1 MRFLP
6 TSIRFVALGVLVSL
20 LLFSL
25 LRLAFWWAFHVDAD
39 EIGAGEL
46 LQAFYLGL
54 KFDLRLSLLIG
65 LPVLL
70 LGWIPPFHAVRSRWG
85 RGLWTGYWLLAL
97 LAVLLVYV
105 IDFGHYAYLRTRLD
119 STLVRF
125 LYDPRDSARMVWQ
138 SYPVV
143 WATLLLAATLAVL
156 GLALRRGAARI
167 ARRPARPRSRRS
179 VVLAVSVAVLLYALG
194 IYGKLSYY
202 PLSWSDAFFSTH
214 SFASALALNPVLY
227 TYDTFK
233 NRDVDFDVEATRYA
247 YPRVAAYLGV
257 DDPDPEHLDYIRIQQ
272 GRGTAGRPNV
282 VVVLLESFAYY
293 KTGISGNPL
302 APTPNFDALAKRGI
316 LFRRFYTA
324 HWGTAR
330 GVFASLTGLPDV
342 ELHRTSSRN
351 PLIVRQHT
359 LVNAF
364 EGYEKFYFIG
374 GSATWGNIRGILS
387 HNIPGLH
394 LYEEGSYDAQ
404 RVDVW
409 GISDLHLF
417 EAANRVL
424 RDVRDEPFLA
434 FIQTAG
440 YHKPY
445 SIPDDSRGFEAVGLP
460 KAELEEYGFTSLD
473 DFNSFRFMDHA
484 LGLFMQAARQE
495 DYFDDTIFVFYG
507 DHGLP
512 LRAAHRPPGEERLGL
527 NAFHVPLLIYAPKR
541 LEPRVIDEVATQVDA
556 LPTVLGLTSLTGVN
570 STFGRDLL
578 DERSHQPR
586 YAFIIRH
593 GEGRIGVI
601 SDEFYFQARIDGF
614 GAKLFEIFSKD
625 PTQDVSERYP
635 ELAAELEDTAFAF
648 YETLKYMRYHN
659 SPEAIA
665 ARLEARAA
673 ALRARTQ
680 AKPEPA
686 SEAPGADERPDGAP
700 R

>member
-6 TSIRFVALGVLVSL
+6 TSLRFVALGLLVSL
-20 LLFSL
+20 LLFTL
-25 LRLAFWWAFHVDAD
+25 LRLAFWWIFHADAG
-39 EIGAGEL
+39 EIAGGEL

-54 KFDLRLSLLIG
+54 KFDLRLALLIG

-70 LGWIPPFHAVRSRWG
+70 LGWIPPFHAVRNRWG

-97 LAVLLVYV
+97 LAVLLVYA
-105 IDFGHYAYLRTRLD
+105 IDFGHYAYLGTRLD

-143 WATLLLAATLAVL
+143 WSLLLLAATLAVL
-156 GLALRRGAARI
+156 ALALRRGTARI
-167 ARRPARPRSRRS
+167 ARSPAPPRSRRS
-179 VVLAVSVAVLLYALG
+179 VVLAVAGAVLLYALG

-202 PLSWSDAFFSTH
+202 PLSWSDAFFSTD

-233 NRDVDFDVEATRYA
+233 NRDVEFDVEATRYA

-257 DDPDPEHLDYIRIQQ
+257 DDPDPEHLDYIRIRQ
-272 GRGTAGRPNV
+272 GPEAAGRPNV
-282 VVVLLESFAYY
+282 VIVLLESFAYY
-293 KTGISGNPL
+293 KAGISGNPL
-302 APTPNFDALAKRGI
+302 APTPNFDAIAKQGI
-316 LFRRFYTA
+316 LFRRCYTA

-342 ELHRTSSRN
+342 EFHRTSSRN

-359 LVNAF
+359 LVSAF

-374 GSATWGNIRGILS
+374 GSATWGNIRGLLS
-387 HNIPGLH
+387 HNIPDLH

-424 RDVRDEPFLA
+424 REARDKPFLA

-445 SIPDDSRGFEAVGLP
+445 SIPEDNRGFEAASAPVERLR
-460 KAELEEYGFTSLD
+460 EYGFTSLA
-473 DFNSFRFMDHA
+473 DFNSFRFMDHS
-484 LGLFMQAARQE
+484 LGLFMEAARKE
-495 DYFDDTIFVFYG
+495 DYFDNTIFVFYG

-512 LRAAHRPPGEERLGL
+512 HRAEHRPPGEQQLSLGS
-527 NAFHVPLLIYAPKR
+527 FHVPLLIYAPKR
-541 LEPRVIDEVATQVDA
+541 LEPRVIDEIAAQVDV
-556 LPTVLGLTSLTGVN
+556 LPTIVGLTSLRAVN

-578 DERSHQPR
+578 DERFAGDR
-586 YAFIIRH
+586 YAFTIQH
-593 GEGRIGVI
+593 GKHRIGLI
-601 SDEFYFQARIDGF
+601 TDEFYFDVRTDGF
-614 GAKLFEIFSKD
+614 DARLHRIASEDAK
-625 PTQDVSERYP
+625 QDVSERYP
-635 ELAAELEDTAFAF
+635 ELADELENTAFAF
-648 YETLKYMRYHN
+648 YETFEYMRYHN

-665 ARLEARAA
+665 ERVRERSAPARVAAQARGSQHGRRGGAE
-673 ALRARTQ
+673 R
-680 AKPEPA
+680 PA
-686 SEAPGADERPDGAP
+686 STGK
-700 R
+700 